1 MAGIKAFDPYGQVT
15 VDLHKIR
22 NTNVFLATP
31 CYGGLVTEPFHRSML
46 NFTNVLQSNTI
57 PFTSMTLANE
67 SLVTRARNTL
77 VAAFLERQQC
87 THLMF
92 VDADIEFGWD
102 SILKLLDYDKDV
114 VVGAYPKKGIE
125 WQDLHTDITAGIVPI
140 QDTELHSISYAL
152 NFETTDDGKLISEN
166 GLFKL
171 KDAGTG
177 FMLIKRDVFNQLI
190 NKFPEIK
197 YTNDINIHL
206 SISNYFY
213 AFFDTSIDKDSN
225 RYLSEDYTFCRRWQS
240 IGGVIW
246 LDPNIQL
253 NHVGHHVYA
262 GHIQKIFRTT

>member
-1 MAGIKAFDPYGQVT
+1 
-15 VDLHKIR
+15 
-22 NTNVFLATP
+22 
-31 CYGGLVTEPFHRSML
+31 
-46 NFTNVLQSNTI
+46 
-57 PFTSMTLANE
+57 
-67 SLVTRARNTL
+67 
-77 VAAFLERQQC
+77 
-87 THLMF
+87 MF
-92 VDADIEFGWD
+92 VDADIEFNWD

-125 WQDLHTDITAGIVPI
+125 WRDLHTDITAGLVPI
-140 QDTELHSISYAL
+140 QDTELHSTSYAL

-190 NKFPEIK
+190 DKFPETK
-197 YTNDINIHL
+197 YTNDINIH
-206 SISNYFY
+206 SSVSNDFY

-240 IGGVIW
+240 IGGEIW